1 MFNHSMLFQYFN
13 ISNLSASLSRQL
25 LNSNFLPIIAAIL
38 VTGCASAL
46 PAKDKNLRYAEALI
60 GTNREEIEWNFH
72 SLLEYKSNDNDIPR
86 SSSNENSSDT
96 SPNYCGFE
104 LIQKNNDQC
113 GQIVNLRGIGLQFP
127 GYILGIEK
135 TDRETLGLEEGPF
148 SSCNETVTRTLFEQS
163 FLKAPLLEAGR
174 IDSSCFI
181 KRRLDDSKRTFLS
194 HIAVFRNDS
203 CGAIQRISGSLL
215 YDVYSR
221 TDLLCTL
228 QSAKIKGNPIPYD
241 KGVFRAGYEDGL
253 KSLEVSLEHDL
264 AKAKA
269 QGAPFTHL
277 FVYVMGWNTGQSES
291 IENFNNLFGYLLDAS
306 IEEDK
311 FKPLF
316 IGVSWPSAWSFGTS
330 AWDNI
335 VRGTSFFNKKND
347 ADEVGATWL
356 NYLVNQVIT
365 GIKQKTPSLR
375 VVLVGHSF
383 GARVASRALYS
394 CDLLPHPEFCR
405 NTIDLVVGLQPAFG
419 RSRFGKDIAPTW
431 QEHILVHP
439 MHHEGLPFTDY
450 SNFGQFSAQQVYV
463 WSRYDSATTRTAM
476 MGGSNAVEQTWEKSG
491 VFLHLPDEKYID
503 AEVGYTKK
511 LINFIKIHQPDLIK
525 KRVLLL
531 DGSGFVRNDT
541 PYHGGGAHSDV
552 YNREIGELTWE
563 LVKKF
568 APLN

>member
-1 MFNHSMLFQYFN
+1 MSIAFAFLRSMHIADLVEF
-13 ISNLSASLSRQL
+13 ISRKSLSCYL
-25 LNSNFLPIIAAIL
+25 LPISAAML
-38 VTGCASAL
+38 LTGCASAL
-46 PAKDKNLRYAEALI
+46 PAKEKNIRHAEVLI

-72 SLLEYKSNDNDIPR
+72 SLLEYKSNDNDIQK
-86 SSSNENSSDT
+86 SSGQETTSDAP
-96 SPNYCGFE
+96 PNYCGIE
-104 LIQKNNDQC
+104 LIQKSNDQC
-113 GQIVNLRGIGLQFP
+113 GRIVNLRGIGLQFP

-135 TDRETLGLEEGPF
+135 TDREILGLEEGPF

-163 FLKAPLLEAGR
+163 FLKAPLLETGQKE
-174 IDSSCFI
+174 SSCFI

-221 TDLLCTL
+221 NDLLCTL
-228 QSAKIKGNPIPYD
+228 QSAKTNGTQIAYD
-241 KGVFRAGYEDGL
+241 KGIFRAGYEDGL
-253 KSLEVSLEHDL
+253 KSLKNSLEHDL
-264 AKAKA
+264 TKAKA
-269 QGAPFTHL
+269 QGAPYTHL

-306 IEEDK
+306 IEEQK

-316 IGVSWPSAWSFGTS
+316 IGASWPSAWSFGTS
-330 AWDNI
+330 VWDNI
-335 VRGTSFFNKKND
+335 VRGASFFNKKND

-365 GIKQKTPSLR
+365 GIKQKNPSLR

-383 GARVASRALYS
+383 GGRVVSRALYS
-394 CDLLPHPEFCR
+394 CNLLPHPEFCR

-419 RSRFGKDIAPTW
+419 RSRFGKNVAPTW
-431 QEHILVHP
+431 QEELIHP
-439 MHHEGLPFTDY
+439 MHHEGLPFTDF
-450 SNFGQFSAQQVYV
+450 SNFVQFSAQQVYV

-476 MGGSNAVEQTWEKSG
+476 MGGSNAVEQTWEKTD
-491 VFLHLPDEKYID
+491 VFQHIPDEKYID
-503 AEVGYTKK
+503 ADVNYSKNVIT
-511 LINFIKIHQPDLIK
+511 LIDAYKSDPTK

-541 PYHGGGAHSDV
+541 PYHGGGAHSDI
-552 YNREIGELTWE
+552 YNREVGELTWE

-568 APLN
+568 APLY

>member
-1 MFNHSMLFQYFN
+1 MFNPVAFSYSVHVVKLTTFF
-13 ISNLSASLSRQL
+13 LRQPL
-25 LNSNFLPIIAAIL
+25 GCYLLPIVSAL
-38 VTGCASAL
+38 LLTSCASAL
-46 PAKDKNLRYAEALI
+46 PAKDKNIRYAEELI

-86 SSSNENSSDT
+86 SSANGNSNDAGPDYCAAAVI
-96 SPNYCGFE
+96 PNTNDLCG
-104 LIQKNNDQC
+104 KV
-113 GQIVNLRGIGLQFP
+113 VNLRGIGLQFP
-127 GYILGIEK
+127 GYIVGIEK
-135 TDRETLGLEEGPF
+135 ADRKVLGLAEGPL
-148 SSCNETVTRTLFEQS
+148 SGCTENVTRTLFEQS
-163 FLKAPLLEAGR
+163 FLKAPPLDPEHEE
-174 IDSSCFI
+174 SSCFM

-221 TDLLCTL
+221 NDLLCTL
-228 QSAKIKGNPIPYD
+228 QSAKTNGTQVTYD
-241 KGVFRAGYEDGL
+241 KGIFRAGYEDGL
-253 KSLEVSLEHDL
+253 KSLRNSLEHDL
-264 AKAKA
+264 TKAKA
-269 QGAPFTHL
+269 QGAPYTHL

-306 IEEDK
+306 IEEQK

-330 AWDNI
+330 VWDNI
-335 VRGTSFFNKKND
+335 VRGASFFNKKND

-365 GIKQKTPSLR
+365 GIKQKNPSLR

-383 GARVASRALYS
+383 GGRVVSRALYS
-394 CDLLPHPEFCR
+394 CNLLPHPEFCR

-419 RSRFGKDIAPTW
+419 RSRFGKNVAPTW
-431 QEHILVHP
+431 QEELIHP
-439 MHHEGLPFTDY
+439 MHHEGLPFTDF
-450 SNFGQFSAQQVYV
+450 SNFVQFSAQQVYV

-476 MGGSNAVEQTWEKSG
+476 MGGSNAVEQTWEKTD
-491 VFLHLPDEKYID
+491 VFQLIPDEKYINADVNYSKNVITLID
-503 AEVGYTKK
+503 AYKSDPT
-511 LINFIKIHQPDLIK
+511 K

-541 PYHGGGAHSDV
+541 PYHGGGAHSDI
-552 YNREIGELTWE
+552 YNREVGELTWE

-568 APLN
+568 APLY